1 MIKHKAKLENL
12 HLFIEYALDFAED
25 SGLKSSD
32 ILRLELAIEESV
44 VNIINYSFPDRTG
57 EIIMTCENRNNNI
70 IIKIID
76 DGIPFNPLDKE
87 DPDITAPIENRKI
100 GGLGIFLVKN
110 IMDDIKYEYR
120 DHNNVLT
127 LIKNIT
133 PLNNKS

>member
-25 SGLKSSD
+25 SGLESSD

-76 DGIPFNPLDKE
+76 DGIPFNPLEKE
-87 DPDITAPIENRKI
+87 DPDITAPVENRKI